1 MSAQNLEDR
10 LAEPEALPARVER
23 LERELVDMAAR
34 LARLEAASAEVVDP
48 ASEPLLELASK
59 APLEAADESEIAPP
73 LSMPKL
79 PEGSITLAGRTLMA
93 VGGGFL
99 FRALTEAG
107 TLPAS
112 IGPLAGLVYA
122 AWWLWQAE
130 RSARAGR
137 SQSALFHGI
146 AAVFVAYPLIWE
158 TSTRLDL
165 LAPAAAGAAILVFL
179 GLGLFVTVRNRLAAV
194 AALLVSASVATPL
207 LLFFGTGERLVF
219 TGVLLVVAAG
229 VEVLAIR
236 QHWPVLRWVPAAP
249 IDLAVLVLTFAAVR
263 EGSEIPPQAVVGIAL
278 TLPVVYLSGLG
289 GRTLLRGLPVTGFEM
304 VQVVATLVI
313 GLGSA
318 WRVLSASGSSPALVG
333 LVSLALG
340 AASYATALVFVDRRV
355 GRGLNFHAY
364 MALAVALV
372 LAGSQ
377 LLLAAPILIFVWLAL
392 ALVTVAIGGRF
403 ARVTLQFHGALYL
416 LAAAVEANLVTYAYD
431 SLLADP
437 TEPRAAL
444 TLASA
449 AVAVVAAVCYG
460 SLLATLRPGANPELD
475 RVVET
480 MMAGLVVWA
489 GAGLLAGV
497 LEGPLVAAGG
507 EQAGRALV
515 ATGRTAVLAVFAVA
529 LAWAG
534 RRWSR
539 RELVWIVYPLLGI
552 GGAKLLGE
560 DFRYG
565 QPFTMFLALA
575 FYGAALFLTPRLLKR
590 EGPS

>member
-1 MSAQNLEDR
+1 MIARSFEDHIGESET
-10 LAEPEALPARVER
+10 LSTRVEK
-23 LERELVDMAAR
+23 LERELTEMGER
-34 LARLEAASAEVVDP
+34 LARLEGASGATLGPVEASPESVEP
-48 ASEPLLELASK
+48 TAPISASEP
-59 APLEAADESEIAPP
+59 EIAPP
-73 LSMPKL
+73 LSLPRL
-79 PEGSITLAGRTLMA
+79 PEGSIALAGRTLMA
-93 VGGGFL
+93 IGGGFL

-112 IGPLAGLVYA
+112 VGPLAGLLYA

-130 RSARAGR
+130 RSARADR
-137 SQSALFHGI
+137 RQSALFHGL
-146 AAVFVAYPLIWE
+146 AAAFIAYPLIWE
-158 TSTRLDL
+158 TSARLDL
-165 LAPAAAGAAILVFL
+165 LTPAAAGTAILVFL
-179 GLGLFVTVRNRLAAV
+179 GLGLFVAVRNRLAAV
-194 AALLVSASVATPL
+194 AALLVAASVATPL
-207 LLFFGTGERLVF
+207 LLLFGTQERLVF

-229 VEVLAIR
+229 VEVLAIK
-236 QHWPVLRWVPAAP
+236 QHWPILRWLPALP
-249 IDLAVLVLTFAAVR
+249 VDLAVLALSFAAVR
-263 EGSEIPPQAVVGIAL
+263 EGSALPAQVVVLMAL
-278 TLPVVYLSGLG
+278 ALPVVYLSGLG

-313 GLGSA
+313 GFGSA
-318 WRVLSASGSSPALVG
+318 WRVLSASGASPALVG
-333 LVSLALG
+333 VVSLGLG
-340 AASYATALVFVDRRV
+340 VASYATALVFVDRRA

-372 LAGSQ
+372 LSGSR
-377 LLLAAPILIFVWLAL
+377 LLLAGPALTVVWLVL
-392 ALVTVAIGGRF
+392 ALVTIAIGGRF

-431 SLLADP
+431 VLLADP
-437 TEPRAAL
+437 TEPRTAL
-444 TLASA
+444 TLVSASVA
-449 AVAVVAAVCYG
+449 AVAAVCYA
-460 SLLATLRPGANPELD
+460 SLLATARPGANPELD

-480 MMAGLVVWA
+480 MTAGLVVWA
-489 GAGLLAGV
+489 AAGLVAGA

-507 EQAGRALV
+507 EQAGRAFV
-515 ATGRTAVLAVFAVA
+515 ATGRTAVLAVLAVA

-565 QPFTMFLALA
+565 QPFTMFMALA